1 MTKLPE
7 RLGTL
12 LLVKQLGSGRHCQI
26 WEVLEDS
33 SQKRLAIKVVPPL
46 MARDRQQRRLLSHE
60 SRVGRSTN
68 HPNVIRIDR
77 LDEAEGI
84 PHLVMELFPHP
95 TLKKRIFESHET
107 VLAVAPRIAIEAA
120 TAIHHLHE
128 RGWVHRDIKPDNLLV
143 TAEGAVKLIDL
154 AIADRIPGLVGR
166 LICPGIRVQGT
177 PSYMSPEQIRG
188 KRVDGRADIYSL
200 GCMIFEL
207 LCGRPPFCGS
217 STNELLNNHLSQS
230 IPVVDA
236 VNRSVS
242 RSMAVLV
249 KQLLAK
255 DPAQRPSSMKD
266 VLCQLTAVRVFD
278 KPFQKLE

>member
-1 MTKLPE
+1 
-7 RLGTL
+7 
-12 LLVKQLGSGRHCQI
+12 
-26 WEVLEDS
+26 
-33 SQKRLAIKVVPPL
+33 
-46 MARDRQQRRLLSHE
+46 
-60 SRVGRSTN
+60 
-68 HPNVIRIDR
+68 
-77 LDEAEGI
+77 
-84 PHLVMELFPHP
+84 
-95 TLKKRIFESHET
+95 
-107 VLAVAPRIAIEAA
+107 
-120 TAIHHLHE
+120 
-128 RGWVHRDIKPDNLLV
+128 
-143 TAEGAVKLIDL
+143 
-154 AIADRIPGLVGR
+154 
-166 LICPGIRVQGT
+166 
-177 PSYMSPEQIRG
+177 
-188 KRVDGRADIYSL
+188 
-200 GCMIFEL
+200 MIFEL